1 MGSDYKFTLQM
12 IDWVADRIG
21 NIGHKVIL
29 SYTPRHHFSGPKTRK
44 IMILAG
50 ETNKAFPPPP
60 PPVIGSDLIANCQ
73 SCPAFITGVLLNGV
87 SGKNKWYKMC

>member
-12 IDWVADRIG
+12 IDWVADHMG
-21 NIGHKVIL
+21 NIGHKVVL
-29 SYTPRHHFSGPKTRK
+29 SCTPRHHFSGPKTRK

-60 PPVIGSDLIANCQ
+60 PVMGSDLIANCQ
-73 SCPAFITGVLLNGV
+73 SCIHCRRLAERGIRQ
-87 SGKNKWYKMC
+87 K